1 MYEMFTMI
9 LYQNETFIKK
19 GAHRM
24 TNPKAT
30 TKLAVQPKMFFK
42 NNKEHIHHLFKA
54 EVAKCKKNMSWQKGV
69 VQIEEVEH
77 CHFFH
82 TINSQGIEQTYT
94 SPIAGHFHKITW
106 KTDSEG
112 NLIAECGPAL
122 HKRMV
127 KKPNGEQKTKIE
139 EIKFHDGMSDDGA
152 EYIKDNHTH
161 IMTYKGS
168 EIITKK
174 SVQALQ
180 QSNLSAVTQLQEFD
194 STAE

>member
-1 MYEMFTMI
+1 
-9 LYQNETFIKK
+9 
-19 GAHRM
+19 M
-24 TNPKAT
+24 TNPKAATT
-30 TKLAVQPKMFFK
+30 TKTAAQPKIFFK

-54 EVAKCKKNMSWQKGV
+54 EVAKCKKNMAWQKSV

-106 KTDSEG
+106 KADHNTGE
-112 NLIAECGPAL
+112 LIAECGPAL
-122 HKRMV
+122 HKRMI
-127 KKPNGEQKTKIE
+127 KKPNGEQKSRIE

-152 EYIKDNHTH
+152 DYVKDSHTH
-161 IMTYKGS
+161 EMTYKGS

-174 SVQALQ
+174 SVQAMQ

-194 STAE
+194 SSAE